1 MGKGAKRRVNASY
14 SPKRPDN
21 SLASAGPVAGQN
33 ALRNIAVETA
43 ERPLGD
49 AQGESEIWNIQMRLA
64 RRAQSSKC
72 PAGVA

>member
-1 MGKGAKRRVNASY
+1 
-14 SPKRPDN
+14 
-21 SLASAGPVAGQN
+21 
-33 ALRNIAVETA
+33 VETA

-64 RRAQSSKC
+64 HRAQSSKC